1 MRRLEA
7 GRCLIKELNCFQW
20 RIFYRFRSINPS
32 QFIVI
37 LTFTVSCDLLIRFCR
52 QKMQR
57 SLYEMKI
64 DFENDFLK
72 FQFVRREIHGPV
84 KTPRNISLSR
94 DVRLED
100 FYTLYFMRLLV

>member
-57 SLYEMKI
+57 SLYQMKI
-64 DFENDFLK
+64 ENDFLK

>member
-7 GRCLIKELNCFQW
+7 GRCLIIKELNCFQW
-20 RIFYRFRSINPS
+20 RIFYCFRSINPS

-37 LTFTVSCDLLIRFCR
+37 LTFTVSCVLLIARFCR

-57 SLYEMKI
+57 SLYQMKV

-72 FQFVRREIHGPV
+72 FQFCHHGPV

>member
-1 MRRLEA
+1 MRRLETD
-7 GRCLIKELNCFQW
+7 RCLIKELNCFQW

-57 SLYEMKI
+57 SLYQMKI
-64 DFENDFLK
+64 ENDFLK

-94 DVRLED
+94 DVRSED

>member
-37 LTFTVSCDLLIRFCR
+37 LTFTVSCDLLIRFCQ

-57 SLYEMKI
+57 SLYQMKI
-64 DFENDFLK
+64 ENDFLK

-94 DVRLED
+94 DVRSED

>member
-37 LTFTVSCDLLIRFCR
+37 LTFTVSLIARFCR

-57 SLYEMKI
+57 SLYQMKI
-64 DFENDFLK
+64 ENDFLK

-94 DVRLED
+94 DVRSED

>member
-1 MRRLEA
+1 
-7 GRCLIKELNCFQW
+7 
-20 RIFYRFRSINPS
+20 
-32 QFIVI
+32 
-37 LTFTVSCDLLIRFCR
+37 
-52 QKMQR
+52 MQR

>member
-1 MRRLEA
+1 MRRLKA
-7 GRCLIKELNCFQW
+7 GRRLIKELNCFQW

-37 LTFTVSCDLLIRFCR
+37 LTFTVSCVLLIRFCR

-57 SLYEMKI
+57 SLYQMKI
-64 DFENDFLK
+64 ENDFLK